1 MRKISS
7 FVIVVS
13 LILAATG
20 FGVWAASRTTDV
32 EGMDDPG
39 RRSLR
44 HASGLLAASHSFAR
58 ARPGYLE
65 GLDRFADAQGMGRQI
80 AQFFSVAGSSNSGS
94 RCSALLAS
102 CS

>member
-20 FGVWAASRTTDV
+20 FGVWAATDV
-32 EGMDDPG
+32 EEMDDPG

-65 GLDRFADAQGMGRQI
+65 GLDRFADRPGDGPTNRSV
-80 AQFFSVAGSSNSGS
+80 FFGSGVK
-94 RCSALLAS
+94 
-102 CS
+102 

>member
-44 HASGLLAASHSFAR
+44 HAGGLLAASHSFAR
-58 ARPGYLE
+58 ERPGY
-65 GLDRFADAQGMGRQI
+65 GLDRFADRPGDGPTNRSV
-80 AQFFSVAGSSNSGS
+80 FFGSGVK
-94 RCSALLAS
+94 
-102 CS
+102 

>member
-44 HASGLLAASHSFAR
+44 HAGGLLAASHSFAR

-65 GLDRFADAQGMGRQI
+65 GLDRFADRPGDGPTNR
-80 AQFFSVAGSSNSGS
+80 SVSFGSGVK
-94 RCSALLAS
+94 
-102 CS
+102 